1 MAYIDKNTFEVGEM
15 WFLSGIL
22 LAISLSMDAL
32 GIGISYGLRN
42 IKVPNIPR
50 LIISFISLLFTAIA
64 IGIGNVIVLF
74 LPDYLAKL
82 VGSGMLGVLG
92 AVILVQALREDK
104 KVENKEKKTEKVWNF
119 NLKSLGIII
128 KVTHHPISCDSKKSA
143 SVGIKES
150 IYMGIALS
158 IDSFGAGISSA
169 VSGVNDFFVPVMVGL
184 CQFIF
189 FSLGIFCGR
198 KLTAFKKIDSK
209 VFVILS
215 GILLIIL
222 AVVRYFL

>member
-1 MAYIDKNTFEVGEM
+1 M
-15 WFLSGIL
+15 WFLSGLL
-22 LAISLSMDAL
+22 LAVSLSMDAL
-32 GIGISYGLRN
+32 GIGISYGLRGV
-42 IKVPNIPR
+42 KVPNLPR
-50 LIISFISLLFTAIA
+50 IIISFISLLFTAIA

-82 VGSGMLGVLG
+82 VGSGMLAVLG
-92 AVILVQALREDK
+92 AVILIKEFIGNK
-104 KVENKEKKTEKVWNF
+104 KVENKGEKTEKVWNF

-128 KVTHHPISCDSKKSA
+128 KIIRHPIHCDVEKST
-143 SVGIKES
+143 SVGIRES
-150 IYMGIALS
+150 IYMGVALS

-169 VSGVNDFFVPVMVGL
+169 VSGVNNFFVPVMVGL

-189 FSLGIFCGR
+189 LSLGIFCGR
-198 KLTAFKKIDSK
+198 KLTAFKKVDSK

-215 GILLIIL
+215 GVLLIIL

>member
-1 MAYIDKNTFEVGEM
+1 M

-74 LPDYLAKL
+74 LP
-82 VGSGMLGVLG
+82 
-92 AVILVQALREDK
+92 QALREDK

-128 KVTHHPISCDSKKSA
+128 KIIHHPIHCDVEKST
-143 SVGIKES
+143 SVGIRES
-150 IYMGIALS
+150 IYMGVALS
-158 IDSFGAGISSA
+158 IDSFGAGIISA
-169 VSGVNDFFVPVMVGL
+169 VAGVNDFFVPVMVGL

>member
-1 MAYIDKNTFEVGEM
+1 
-15 WFLSGIL
+15 
-22 LAISLSMDAL
+22 
-32 GIGISYGLRN
+32 
-42 IKVPNIPR
+42 
-50 LIISFISLLFTAIA
+50 
-64 IGIGNVIVLF
+64 
-74 LPDYLAKL
+74 
-82 VGSGMLGVLG
+82 MLGVLG

-169 VSGVNDFFVPVMVGL
+169 VSGVNNFFVPIMVGL

-189 FSLGIFCGR
+189 LSLGIFCGQ
-198 KLTAFKKIDSK
+198 KLTSIKKIDPK
-209 VFVILS
+209 IFVILS

-222 AVVRYFL
+222 AFVRYFL

>member
-92 AVILVQALREDK
+92 AVILVRHSEKTK
-104 KVENKEKKTEKVWNF
+104 KLKIKK
-119 NLKSLGIII
+119 
-128 KVTHHPISCDSKKSA
+128 KKQR
-143 SVGIKES
+143 K
-150 IYMGIALS
+150 
-158 IDSFGAGISSA
+158 F
-169 VSGVNDFFVPVMVGL
+169 
-184 CQFIF
+184 
-189 FSLGIFCGR
+189 GIF
-198 KLTAFKKIDSK
+198 I
-209 VFVILS
+209 
-215 GILLIIL
+215 
-222 AVVRYFL
+222 